1 MAISSS
7 QTETIRR
14 ALAAE
19 NPAATKGLL
28 RLVVDDL
35 ARVEADIARTRPN
48 YASDEGFLRHAGGL
62 IVRRD
67 RLAALIDDP
76 KADLLAYAREQLDVA
91 RQNVARLREC
101 NPTNYSIVRQCGQ
114 ELARLERCEAIV
126 SQAEA
131 GQ

>member
-1 MAISSS
+1 MAISSA

-35 ARVEADIARTRPN
+35 AQVEADIARTRPN
-48 YASDEGFLRHAGGL
+48 YAREEDFRWHAGNL

-67 RLAALIDDP
+67 HLAALIDDP
-76 KADLLAYAREQLDVA
+76 KADLLAYAREQFEIAHEDMV
-91 RQNVARLREC
+91 RLRGWYVSE
-101 NPTNYSIVRQCGQ
+101 SEIIRRCGKQ
-114 ELARLERCEAIV
+114 LARLERCEAIV

-131 GQ
+131 AR